1 MIQDARIEKLFLEE
15 EVVVSLALDSLTGNI
30 RNMSGPDLMLVMV
43 LPQVLLQS
51 LWNGQLADV
60 PVGLQL
66 VADGPSGQRLQK
78 KTMFG

>member
-1 MIQDARIEKLFLEE
+1 
-15 EVVVSLALDSLTGNI
+15 
-30 RNMSGPDLMLVMV
+30 MSGPDLMLVMV

-78 KTMFG
+78 KTKVSSIQEK